1 MRPILAACVVAGFAA
16 SVAIGLTPVPTA
28 SAQTAADAASE
39 PVAPSISDIM
49 AQQQRRHIKLWFAGR
64 GGNWPLADYEIDAL
78 KGGFDDVNN
87 MLGGDTVKDA
97 VEAPLAA
104 LGKAIDAKDRAAF
117 TSAYDQLSAGCN
129 SCHHTLD
136 HAFIVIQRPSVLPY
150 SDQSF
155 APPK

>member
-1 MRPILAACVVAGFAA
+1 MRPILAVCVVAGLAA
-16 SVAIGLTPVPTA
+16 SLVLAPTA
-28 SAQTAADAASE
+28 KAQTGADAASE
-39 PVAPSISDIM
+39 PAAPSIRNIM

-78 KGGFDDVNN
+78 KGGFEDVNN
-87 MLGGDTVKDA
+87 MLGGETVKDA
-97 VEAPLAA
+97 VEAPIAA
-104 LGKAIDAKDRAAF
+104 LAKAIDAKDRAAF
-117 TSAYDQLSAGCN
+117 TSAYDKLTSGCN

>member
-1 MRPILAACVVAGFAA
+1 MRAILAACVVAGLAA
-16 SVAIGLTPVPTA
+16 IVAVSLTPALPA
-28 SAQTAADAASE
+28 NAQTGTDAANE
-39 PVAPSISDIM
+39 PAAPSISDIM

-78 KGGFDDVNN
+78 KGGFEDVNN
-87 MLGGDTVKDA
+87 LLGGDTVKDA
-97 VEAPLAA
+97 VEAPIAA
-104 LGKAIDAKDRAAF
+104 LAKAIEAKDRAAF
-117 TSAYDQLSAGCN
+117 TGAYDKLTAGCN
-129 SCHHTLD
+129 SCHHALD

>member
-16 SVAIGLTPVPTA
+16 SVAVGFAFAPAA
-28 SAQTAADAASE
+28 SAQTGTDAASE
-39 PVAPSISDIM
+39 PAAPSISDIM

-78 KGGFDDVNN
+78 KGGFEDVNN

-97 VEAPLAA
+97 VEAPIAA
-104 LGKAIDAKDRAAF
+104 LAKAIDAKDRAAF
-117 TSAYDQLSAGCN
+117 ASAYDKLTAGCN

-136 HAFIVIQRPSVLPY
+136 HAFIVIQRPSVPPY